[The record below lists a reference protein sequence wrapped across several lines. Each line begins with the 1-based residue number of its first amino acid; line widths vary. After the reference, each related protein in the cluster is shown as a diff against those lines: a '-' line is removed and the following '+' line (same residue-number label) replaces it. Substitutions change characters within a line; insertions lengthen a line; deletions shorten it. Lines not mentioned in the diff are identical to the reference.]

1 MSITSS
7 YRAQSVGGGETTA
20 DQHRP
25 VFLHFVSLP
34 RTYIPCFY
42 ISSPAFCSA
51 TKQNRYLSCPGSS
64 LPFWPSREPVPA
76 IFPRFSED
84 LGEAGVAGNYRS
96 RLFDRKKKG
105 TVTQLFGIRLG
116 GDPTASLD
124 ATAVAKGGQICSLR
138 RAGRDA
144 RKRLGSLTGC
154 GHPWW

>member
-1 MSITSS
+1 M
-7 YRAQSVGGGETTA
+7 
-20 DQHRP
+20 
-25 VFLHFVSLP
+25 
-34 RTYIPCFY
+34 
-42 ISSPAFCSA
+42 
-51 TKQNRYLSCPGSS
+51 
-64 LPFWPSREPVPA
+64 
-76 IFPRFSED
+76 
-84 LGEAGVAGNYRS
+84 AGNYRS

>member
-1 MSITSS
+1 MCPSLRHIEHSPL
-7 YRAQSVGGGETTA
+7 GGGKPLQISTA
-20 DQHRP
+20 LFFFTSYPFPEPTYP
-25 VFLHFVSLP
+25 VSTFLVP
-34 RTYIPCFY
+34 P
-42 ISSPAFCSA
+42 SA
-51 TKQNRYLSCPGSS
+51 LQLNKTATCHAL
-64 LPFWPSREPVPA
+64 V
-76 IFPRFSED
+76 
-84 LGEAGVAGNYRS
+84 
-96 RLFDRKKKG
+96 RLFLSGLAGTSTRHLPPIFGRPWGGRCGRQLQKQALRQEKKG